1 MAVPISQYV
10 LKIHS
15 RCDLACNHCYVYKH
29 ADQSWRGRPRA
40 ISAETVEMAARRI
53 AQHANDHGLPEV
65 CVVLHGGEPLLL
77 GKDRTRGVLDT
88 LTSWISPVTSLDLRI
103 HSNGVLLDEQWCELF
118 RDYRVK
124 VGISLDGDET
134 ANDRHR
140 RFADGRSSYPHVL
153 NALALLRQPEYRRL
167 YAGILCT
174 IDIVNDPIM
183 VYQALLA
190 EAPPN
195 VDLLLP
201 HATWENPPMRRFGTD
216 YADWLLQVYRRW
228 TLDGRPMPIRFF
240 DSLLSAARGGPS
252 FTEALGT
259 DPSDLLV
266 IETDGSWEQP
276 DSMKTAFDGAAATG
290 TSVFHHTVD
299 EAAGHAAIAARQHDA
314 AALCVTCRTCP
325 VVRVCGGGLYAH
337 RFRRGSGFDNPSVY
351 CADLKKLISEVLAA
365 EKPGAPGDGRILR
378 AAPPAPRN
386 RPVHELDER
395 MLDVLAAGPGDLAA
409 ISTLGA
415 MRLSQTRSLV
425 AMAARAERPWR
436 APELRAAAA
445 EGWALL
451 CQLDI
456 DHPQAVRDI
465 FEHPY
470 TCAWALRC
478 LRPPAGAD
486 VDLDRAHLAGLAAAA
501 ALRAGVEVELPLPI
515 RDGLLHVPTAGAVA
529 ACAAAGRTE
538 VVWVRSGR
546 QPEARGGGDW
556 WRARYVTGTPFRRL
570 ALEDLDPFR
579 DCQEWP
585 ATSRLPVPEWLAW
598 ERGLVTAG
606 RHLTG
611 VVPAYAQVLGEGLRA
626 VVPLR
631 PVATGSRS
639 ATARQAFGAL
649 AAALPGEPG
658 ELSVLLLHEFQHV
671 KLNALLD
678 LHPGLFDPDYSG
690 RLRVPWRDDERPVE
704 GVFHG
709 VYAFL
714 ALCHLHRSEGGNAR
728 PRYLRYRSWAYD
740 TAAALL
746 RLRHVLTADGQ
757 RFVAGMAEAASR

>member
-252 FTEALGT
+252 LTEALGT
-259 DPSDLLV
+259 DPSDL
-266 IETDGSWEQP
+266 
-276 DSMKTAFDGAAATG
+276 
-290 TSVFHHTVD
+290 
-299 EAAGHAAIAARQHDA
+299 
-314 AALCVTCRTCP
+314 
-325 VVRVCGGGLYAH
+325 
-337 RFRRGSGFDNPSVY
+337 
-351 CADLKKLISEVLAA
+351 KK
-365 EKPGAPGDGRILR
+365 
-378 AAPPAPRN
+378 N
-386 RPVHELDER
+386 R
-395 MLDVLAAGPGDLAA
+395 
-409 ISTLGA
+409 
-415 MRLSQTRSLV
+415 
-425 AMAARAERPWR
+425 
-436 APELRAAAA
+436 
-445 EGWALL
+445 
-451 CQLDI
+451 
-456 DHPQAVRDI
+456 
-465 FEHPY
+465 
-470 TCAWALRC
+470 
-478 LRPPAGAD
+478 
-486 VDLDRAHLAGLAAAA
+486 
-501 ALRAGVEVELPLPI
+501 
-515 RDGLLHVPTAGAVA
+515 
-529 ACAAAGRTE
+529 
-538 VVWVRSGR
+538 
-546 QPEARGGGDW
+546 
-556 WRARYVTGTPFRRL
+556 
-570 ALEDLDPFR
+570 
-579 DCQEWP
+579 
-585 ATSRLPVPEWLAW
+585 
-598 ERGLVTAG
+598 
-606 RHLTG
+606 
-611 VVPAYAQVLGEGLRA
+611 
-626 VVPLR
+626 
-631 PVATGSRS
+631 
-639 ATARQAFGAL
+639 
-649 AAALPGEPG
+649 
-658 ELSVLLLHEFQHV
+658 
-671 KLNALLD
+671 
-678 LHPGLFDPDYSG
+678 
-690 RLRVPWRDDERPVE
+690 
-704 GVFHG
+704 
-709 VYAFL
+709 
-714 ALCHLHRSEGGNAR
+714 
-728 PRYLRYRSWAYD
+728 
-740 TAAALL
+740 
-746 RLRHVLTADGQ
+746 
-757 RFVAGMAEAASR
+757 